1 MASLRQQTIRH
12 SKRGPRDGGQAMV
25 ELALCATVLLM
36 LVFGIVDFGRAIYT
50 LETLEVITNLAG
62 EGSSLSSR
70 GTSLSDTVLA
80 VEADSSPLAMSTSG
94 CVIAT
99 SVFNDGTS
107 GGVKVSGQVS
117 QCAISATSRIG
128 TVGHQATLPAGA
140 VPQTNQS
147 VFVTEVFYAFAP
159 ITPVGKFLNVVFPS
173 QMYDV
178 AYY

>member
-1 MASLRQQTIRH
+1 MANLRQQRIRH
-12 SKRGPRDGGQAMV
+12 NQRGPRDGGQAMV
-25 ELALCATVLLM
+25 ELALCATVLLV

-50 LETLEVITNLAG
+50 LEVITNLTG
-62 EGSSLSSR
+62 EGSALSSR
-70 GTSLSDTVLA
+70 GATLSDTVLA
-80 VEADSSPLAMSTSG
+80 VEADSPPLAMGTSG

-99 SVFNDGTS
+99 QVYNDGTS
-107 GGVKVSGQVS
+107 GGVKVFAQVS

-128 TVGHQATLPAGA
+128 AIGHQATLPPGA
-140 VPQTNQS
+140 VPQPNQS

>member
-1 MASLRQQTIRH
+1 
-12 SKRGPRDGGQAMV
+12 MV

-50 LETLEVITNLAG
+50 LEVITNLSG
-62 EGSSLSSR
+62 EGSALSSR

-80 VEADSSPLAMSTSG
+80 VEADSAPLAMSTSG

-117 QCAISATSRIG
+117 QCAISATTRIG
-128 TVGHQATLPAGA
+128 TLGHQATLPAGA
-140 VPQTNQS
+140 VPQPNQS

-159 ITPVGKFLNVVFPS
+159 ITPIGKFLNVVFPS
-173 QMYDV
+173 QMYDA